1 MDWHQQDSASVPS
14 SQAEAKDASQ
24 MQEQNACQLC
34 RFHGIYI
41 EIKQSNHF

>member
-24 MQEQNACQLC
+24 MQEQKCLP
-34 RFHGIYI
+34 IV
-41 EIKQSNHF
+41 